1 MMATPQ
7 DTDDVAD
14 LNAVMALMPEG
25 ATFPCEISVVA
36 RDSAGRPTAIEITLT
51 PEEIHNAA

>member
-1 MMATPQ
+1 MMPDAA
-7 DTDDVAD
+7 DVAD

-36 RDSAGRPTAIEITLT
+36 WDSAGRPTAIEIIPL
-51 PEEIHNAA
+51 EENHHAA